1 MSPIWPM
8 DYRLPAPNLENE
20 EQIVFK
26 ARTREEIINIRA
38 QINDI

>member
-8 DYRLPAPNLENE
+8 DHRLPAPNLENE
-20 EQIVFK
+20 EQIEFK
-26 ARTREEIINIRA
+26 ARTREEIVNIRA